1 MKNEPKVI
9 YLNTG
14 KQDHDIDFK
23 SCQGVTWHD
32 KKLFGSDI
40 KFIHHGELV
49 EFLKANPKSTA
60 EQILKHLEELK

>member
-14 KQDHDIDFK
+14 TTDIDIDFK

-32 KKLFGSDI
+32 KQLFKSDI
-40 KFIHHGELV
+40 KFIHSGDLID
-49 EFLKANPKSTA
+49 FLQANQKATVKQVL
-60 EQILKHLEELK
+60 EHLNQMK